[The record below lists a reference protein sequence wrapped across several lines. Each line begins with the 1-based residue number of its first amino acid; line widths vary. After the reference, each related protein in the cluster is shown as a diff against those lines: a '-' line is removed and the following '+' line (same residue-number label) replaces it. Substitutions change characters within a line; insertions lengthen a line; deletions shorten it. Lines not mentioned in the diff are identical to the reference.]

1 MLNRKFVKHV
11 IYIFISIL
19 ISIYLFYPLLSGTY
33 VYPFAEYE
41 LYKSFMINF
50 IETLKHF
57 ELPTWNE
64 YVGSGHPA
72 MYYGHYPI
80 TQNTIFYMLFGFS
93 DFTYYFTKLVST
105 AVLITGFIYAA
116 KLFRLDPLIALL
128 GALAYF
134 CVNFVVRFVVVE
146 GTGANLYSLYPI
158 LVMLAVYIVA
168 EYQESKKEI
177 LIFIL
182 VYIFWLSGVHI
193 TFIPMH
199 AIMLSVV
206 YWIAVWVFHGNM
218 IGWESFKKFSL
229 LYGYIFI
236 IPCIAVAYQYYFI
249 IDIIRNSNRLK
260 EGLLASP
267 FDVIV
272 WKQLL
277 LSFNSSSYIWLG
289 LLLLVVYGVLKW
301 LSKKYPIVQQPW
313 LMKYT
318 TWRNVLIT
326 VCFALLVLIIYK
338 KQFVSS
344 SHFFIDYLPIFNSY
358 VFRIA
363 LLIYIIIKLIVRRHR
378 DLICVRFSDCVIF
391 FIYISLLSYYFYSPE
406 NIMGDVNGYDFD
418 LFRELSIPFQTL
430 FTLSILCAVTS
441 FRKNK
446 IVRIMI
452 LSLMVLYLMRSHLT
466 IPLLRF
472 TGIVWYATRDGSI
485 FSLFFAILF
494 MFGLKNILASF
505 GSIVGRC
512 REGLISLSY
521 PLPRLASLG
530 LIVGRCRFLEI
541 KRTREIIR
549 YAKCAFLPLLVLLM
563 IQDTY
568 NKFYHGLSHRYIFPN
583 RVSLAKTGW
592 ERGVIDSRNE
602 MMALNRL
609 LLEKGKNTTHFFRL
623 FMPENNYITLGG
635 NLQQHKLYESVI
647 YDSSIAKQ
655 LQDFYD
661 NTILEK
667 THSRSTDLK
676 NVMPYFLFT
685 RHVHE
690 GIGLKPKDISYG
702 DFFIFS
708 PKHHLENL
716 KNQNIEFFWDLSQ
729 VKYLII
735 GPKFSEALE
744 GFSGYEN
751 NYNLLDKYPKLG
763 LNLYEIKKEKSYSKL
778 AVLPL
783 NDKQSYGETI
793 EQINSQDVKVL
804 KKLYSQLVFLKE
816 DQNDY
821 KILEAQQH
829 GNKKLYRIS
838 AERESILIDFESW
851 NHNWNLRVN
860 NKEQKL
866 ERAFQIFKG
875 INIRP
880 GVNIIDQN
888 YQVKYFKELLILSIF
903 TILLYAGL
911 LIKLC
916 FSKMKRSNSK

>member
-1 MLNRKFVKHV
+1 MMLNSNFVKHV
-11 IYIFISIL
+11 IYIFSSIF

-50 IETLKHF
+50 IETLTHF

-93 DFTYYFTKLVST
+93 DFTYYFTKLVSM
-105 AVLITGFIYAA
+105 AVLIIGFIYAA
-116 KLFRLDPLIALL
+116 KLFKFEPLIALL

-134 CVNFVVRFVVVE
+134 CVNFVVRFCVVE

-177 LIFIL
+177 LLFIL
-182 VYIFWLSGVHI
+182 IYIFWLSGAHI
-193 TFIPMH
+193 TFAPMH
-199 AIMLSVV
+199 AVMLSVV
-206 YWIAVWVFHGNM
+206 YWIAVCVCHGNM
-218 IGWESFKKFSL
+218 IGWESFKKFIL

-249 IDIIRNSNRLK
+249 IDTIRNSNRFK
-260 EGLLASP
+260 EGMLVSP
-267 FDVIV
+267 FIDIA

-301 LSKKYPIVQQPW
+301 FSKKYQILQKPW

-326 VCFALLVLIIYK
+326 ACFALFFLIIYK
-338 KQFVSS
+338 KQFVSNS
-344 SHFFIDYLPIFNSY
+344 NFFIDYLPILNSY

-378 DLICVRFSDCVIF
+378 DLISVRLSDCIIF
-391 FIYISLLSYYFYSPE
+391 FIYISLLSYYFYSPD
-406 NIMGDVNGYDFD
+406 NISGDVNGYDFD
-418 LFRELSIPFQTL
+418 LFRELSIPVQTL
-430 FTLSILCAVTS
+430 FTLAILCAITN
-441 FRKNK
+441 FRNDK
-446 IVRIMI
+446 IVKIMI
-452 LSLMVLYLMRSHLT
+452 LSLIVLYLIRSHLT

-494 MFGLKNILASF
+494 MFGLKNILTSF
-505 GSIVGRC
+505 GSIVERC
-512 REGLISLSY
+512 REGLISLPYHLS
-521 PLPRLASLG
+521 RLLSLG
-530 LIVGRCRFLEI
+530 LIVGRCRLLEI
-541 KRTREIIR
+541 NRIQKIIR
-549 YAKCAFLPLLVLLM
+549 YAKYAFLVLLVLLM
-563 IQDTY
+563 TQDSY

-583 RVSLAKTGW
+583 KMSLAKTGW
-592 ERGVIDSRNE
+592 ERSVIDSRKE

-609 LLEKGKNTTHFFRL
+609 LLEKAKNTPHFFRL

-635 NLQQHKLYESVI
+635 SLQQHKLYESVI
-647 YDSSIAKQ
+647 YDSTIAKQ

-667 THSRSTDLK
+667 THSRSTELK
-676 NVMPYFLFT
+676 DVMPYFLFT

-690 GIGLKPKDISYG
+690 GIGLQPRDISYD

-708 PKHHLENL
+708 PKNHLENL

-735 GPKFSEALE
+735 GPQFSKALKR
-744 GFSGYEN
+744 FSGYWN
-751 NYNLLDKYPKLG
+751 NYSLLEKYPKLG
-763 LNLYEIKKEKSYSKL
+763 LNLYEIKKEKNYSKL

-783 NDKQSYGETI
+783 NDNQSYGEII
-793 EQINSQDVKVL
+793 ERLNSQDVKVL
-804 KKLYSQLVFLKE
+804 KKLYSQLVFFGE
-816 DQNDY
+816 DQNNY
-821 KILEAQQH
+821 KILETQQN
-829 GNKKLYRIS
+829 GNKKFYKIN

-851 NHNWNLRVN
+851 NHNWTLRVN

-866 ERAFQIFKG
+866 EKAFQIFKG
-875 INIRP
+875 INISP
-880 GVNIIDQN
+880 GVNIIEQN
-888 YQVKYFKELLILSIF
+888 HQVKYFKELFILSIF
-903 TILLYAGL
+903 MILFCAGL
-911 LIKLC
+911 LGKLC
-916 FSKMKRSNSK
+916 FSKKKKKQ